1 MSTGCPI
8 EFQCRFPQKFS
19 NPADHFRAGS
29 VSSGDGAAFHSWLLL
44 FNHSRPISAIFQ
56 LIDWGLAVSA
66 DWLFVAS
73 LVIANVEFLN
83 SQTFGNVV
91 LAVRCKV
98 DASGV
103 RQIGAIV
110 GR

>member
-1 MSTGCPI
+1 MLHI
-8 EFQCRFPQKFS
+8 EVV
-19 NPADHFRAGS
+19 G
-29 VSSGDGAAFHSWLLL
+29 VLL
-44 FNHSRPISAIFQ
+44 F
-56 LIDWGLAVSA
+56 LLTGL
-66 DWLFVAS
+66 LVAS

-103 RQIGAIV
+103 RQTGAIV